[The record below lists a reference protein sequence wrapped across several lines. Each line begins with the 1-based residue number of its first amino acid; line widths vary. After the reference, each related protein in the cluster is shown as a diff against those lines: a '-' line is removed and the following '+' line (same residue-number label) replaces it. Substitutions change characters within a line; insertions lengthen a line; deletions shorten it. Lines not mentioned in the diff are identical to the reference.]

1 MEQKSIR
8 FTKMQGIGND
18 YIYINCFEEKINDP
32 AALSIAMSPRHFS
45 VGSDGLVLIG
55 PSDVA
60 DAKMRIFNADG
71 SEAQMCG
78 NAIRCVGKYLY
89 ERGIVKKNTL
99 TVETLCGI
107 KILSL
112 TIENGIVRSVSVN
125 MGKAIL
131 NSKDIPVLIEKN
143 PVIAFPLEVQGK
155 SYRVTCVS
163 MGNPHCII
171 FGDDPAS
178 VELEKI
184 GPHFENHPLF
194 PERINTEFAQII
206 NENTIKMRVWERGSG
221 ETYACGTGACA
232 TAVAA
237 VLNGYCKK
245 GEDITVSLIGGDLC
259 INYTDQAVIMTGQ
272 AGIVYDGVYF
282 LN

>member
-131 NSKDIPVLIEKN
+131 NSKEHLRRKE
-143 PVIAFPLEVQGK
+143 
-155 SYRVTCVS
+155 
-163 MGNPHCII
+163 H
-171 FGDDPAS
+171 PA
-178 VELEKI
+178 
-184 GPHFENHPLF
+184 H
-194 PERINTEFAQII
+194 
-206 NENTIKMRVWERGSG
+206 
-221 ETYACGTGACA
+221 
-232 TAVAA
+232 
-237 VLNGYCKK
+237 
-245 GEDITVSLIGGDLC
+245 
-259 INYTDQAVIMTGQ
+259 Q
-272 AGIVYDGVYF
+272 AGPLNLYVLSLRRKGTIVTPAKKQPIF
-282 LN
+282 

>member
-1 MEQKSIR
+1 
-8 FTKMQGIGND
+8 
-18 YIYINCFEEKINDP
+18 
-32 AALSIAMSPRHFS
+32 
-45 VGSDGLVLIG
+45 
-55 PSDVA
+55 
-60 DAKMRIFNADG
+60 
-71 SEAQMCG
+71 
-78 NAIRCVGKYLY
+78 
-89 ERGIVKKNTL
+89 
-99 TVETLCGI
+99 
-107 KILSL
+107 
-112 TIENGIVRSVSVN
+112 
-125 MGKAIL
+125 
-131 NSKDIPVLIEKN
+131 
-143 PVIAFPLEVQGK
+143 
-155 SYRVTCVS
+155 

>member
-1 MEQKSIR
+1 M
-8 FTKMQGIGND
+8 
-18 YIYINCFEEKINDP
+18 
-32 AALSIAMSPRHFS
+32 
-45 VGSDGLVLIG
+45 
-55 PSDVA
+55 
-60 DAKMRIFNADG
+60 
-71 SEAQMCG
+71 
-78 NAIRCVGKYLY
+78 
-89 ERGIVKKNTL
+89 
-99 TVETLCGI
+99 
-107 KILSL
+107 
-112 TIENGIVRSVSVN
+112 
-125 MGKAIL
+125 
-131 NSKDIPVLIEKN
+131 IEKN

-259 INYTDQAVIMTGQ
+259 INYTDQAVIMTGP